1 MVNEALP
8 PFPNGPNGSQTR
20 PPQPGPLTADTFA
33 QLLHGEARPN
43 SQQRNKPRCAHPPP
57 ALSTDALDSIE
68 RPRRPPP
75 SAFRLA
81 PDHVIYYNVQRCR
94 GRLQDIGE
102 KRFGGYWPIIS
113 QCCIEGKRGRTFRCL
128 PRFFVNLLKVSLS

>member
-1 MVNEALP
+1 MGRRGP
-8 PFPNGPNGSQTR
+8 IPNVIS
-20 PPQPGPLTADTFA
+20 ADVPT
-33 QLLHGEARPN
+33 HR
-43 SQQRNKPRCAHPPP
+43 PP

-68 RPRRPPP
+68 RPALAP

-113 QCCIEGKRGRTFRCL
+113 LQYCIGGEVGLSGI
-128 PRFFVNLLKVSLS
+128 LLNFLSIS